1 MLPGCPKNERVSYD
15 MLRYRLDS
23 DLGFYGSRSFE
34 ISRLLPINQ
43 FQGLHVQYAV
53 EAAGSGAF
61 PYETVGD
68 YDKALVRADGFARW
82 ADAAIARMREGV
94 ARKVVL
100 PKLIVERM
108 LPQLQVHL
116 HVAPESSQF
125 WHPIEIMP
133 ATIPAADR
141 KRLAQ
146 AYRIKIAQVIQPAY
160 QRLYDFLSQEYAPHA
175 RQTAAL
181 APCQVA
187 KTSIGTM

>member
-1 MLPGCPKNERVSYD
+1 

-23 DLGFYGSRSFE
+23 DLGFYGGRSFE

-61 PYETVGD
+61 PYKTVAD
-68 YDKALVRADGFARW
+68 YEKALVLADGFARW

-94 ARKVVL
+94 AQNVVL
-100 PKLIVERM
+100 PKLIVDRM

-125 WHPIEIMP
+125 WHPIE
-133 ATIPAADR
+133 D
-141 KRLAQ
+141 
-146 AYRIKIAQVIQPAY
+146 
-160 QRLYDFLSQEYAPHA
+160 HA
-175 RQTAAL
+175 GDHSGGR
-181 APCQVA
+181 P
-187 KTSIGTM
+187 